1 MFKENYSNRT
11 FSATATIDISIK
23 SLRKTLNLQKN
34 QIIEDWSRLGE
45 LYKQK
50 FFHTKSQGENIW
62 NKVKKN
68 QAKLERNKKLR

>member
-34 QIIEDWSRLGE
+34 QIIED
-45 LYKQK
+45 
-50 FFHTKSQGENIW
+50 
-62 NKVKKN
+62 
-68 QAKLERNKKLR
+68 